1 MKPSNLF
8 GNHSY
13 EGKVEELIAYSGE
26 ELVSLFERIEKL
38 KERYFCLGFLSY
50 EAYKGFENPSFRS
63 SFPLAY
69 FGIFSHS
76 TPFAPSPSEDV
87 FSPLFP
93 QWIDKEEYL
102 GKVERL
108 REQIKEGNTYQGNL
122 TTLFTCSSTLSSSEI
137 FYSLLHQQSTPYQ
150 ALLHTPFGEVISLS
164 PELFFSLRGDEIIT
178 QPMKGT
184 IERGRNE
191 QEDESNKRFLESD
204 IKNRSENVMIVDLLR
219 NDLSKIAQKG
229 SVKVPRLF
237 QIHTY
242 PTLFQM
248 TSTITATLK
257 ESNLYQVFKALFPC
271 GSISGAP
278 KRSTLRI
285 LQSLEGRERGVYCGA
300 LGVVHKDN
308 ATFSI
313 PIRTFFRDIATQRL
327 SYGVGS
333 GIIWDSKA
341 ESEYE
346 ELRVKMRFL
355 SPLFHLFETMLCES
369 GEIPLLPSHLKRL
382 RESAKALGF
391 FYSKELED
399 RLVSELKAL
408 KYEGRQILKVILE
421 KEGSYT
427 LSLTP
432 FTPHTSNRFILRE
445 RRGRSD
451 LYAFKTSFRPW
462 GIDYSSVFDVIFYD
476 ERGVLSEGSRSNIVL
491 EIEDRLY
498 TPRYEGQF
506 LRGIYREGM
515 LERGEVEEAELRVED
530 IQRASRIYCVNSV
543 RGRIEVIQS

>member
-1 MKPSNLF
+1 
-8 GNHSY
+8 
-13 EGKVEELIAYSGE
+13 
-26 ELVSLFERIEKL
+26 
-38 KERYFCLGFLSY
+38 
-50 EAYKGFENPSFRS
+50 
-63 SFPLAY
+63 
-69 FGIFSHS
+69 
-76 TPFAPSPSEDV
+76 
-87 FSPLFP
+87 
-93 QWIDKEEYL
+93 
-102 GKVERL
+102 
-108 REQIKEGNTYQGNL
+108 
-122 TTLFTCSSTLSSSEI
+122 
-137 FYSLLHQQSTPYQ
+137 
-150 ALLHTPFGEVISLS
+150 
-164 PELFFSLRGDEIIT
+164 
-178 QPMKGT
+178 
-184 IERGRNE
+184 
-191 QEDESNKRFLESD
+191 
-204 IKNRSENVMIVDLLR
+204 
-219 NDLSKIAQKG
+219 
-229 SVKVPRLF
+229 
-237 QIHTY
+237 
-242 PTLFQM
+242 
-248 TSTITATLK
+248 
-257 ESNLYQVFKALFPC
+257 
-271 GSISGAP
+271 
-278 KRSTLRI
+278 
-285 LQSLEGRERGVYCGA
+285 
-300 LGVVHKDN
+300 
-308 ATFSI
+308 
-313 PIRTFFRDIATQRL
+313 
-327 SYGVGS
+327 
-333 GIIWDSKA
+333 
-341 ESEYE
+341 
-346 ELRVKMRFL
+346 MRFL

-399 RLVSELKAL
+399 RLVSELKTL